1 MIVYNQL
8 EKIIGIMQRKFFVAS
23 CVRIKSMY
31 IFGIIRTEVRNAK
44 VKMERKG
51 KKREKSMKRE
61 RKMDE

>member
-1 MIVYNQL
+1 
-8 EKIIGIMQRKFFVAS
+8 MQRKFFVAS